1 MALRTE
7 DEIRTGAPDG
17 GSTWGDEGDAYSL
30 YAAVHAITATL
41 TWYPVQTITQPDK
54 QLAGG
59 AAPGSPGSS
68 LVPTSGVASAILP
81 IQRLNGA
88 QLSAGA
94 IQAPQSTLT
103 FGLGVWRSID
113 QLASQIAAAGGAL
126 TALPLARPLSTA
138 LVSGQSIQLTNT
150 AGTQQ
155 TWVTSAAA
163 PAGTLSIP
171 VNSQTPNGTYA
182 ANTPVLQ
189 LVGNMPAFGWVYSGY
204 NPTGLNGGA
213 VTGGTGT
220 PVWPNGVSVSLPPI
234 TQNPQVVTPG
244 NAGSYVILFPGD
256 ALELVIVLSSS
267 TLSLPNGNLQPLI
280 M

>member
-1 MALRTE
+1 MGLRTE
-7 DEIRTGAPDG
+7 DEVRIGGPDG

-30 YAAVHAITATL
+30 LAAVHAITTTL

-54 QLAGG
+54 QIAGG
-59 AAPGSPGSS
+59 FPPGAPGSS

-88 QLSAGA
+88 QISVGTL
-94 IQAPQSTLT
+94 QAPQSTLA
-103 FGLGVWRSID
+103 FALGVWRSID
-113 QLASQIAAAGGAL
+113 TTASQLAAAGGAI
-126 TALPLARPLSTA
+126 TSLPLARPLSTA
-138 LVSGQSIQLTNT
+138 LISGQSVQLTNA

-155 TWVTSAAA
+155 TWVTSAAVN
-163 PAGTLSIP
+163 AGSLSIP

-182 ANTPVLQ
+182 AGVAVVQ

-213 VTGGTGT
+213 VTGGAGT
-220 PVWPNGVSVSLPPI
+220 PVWPNGASVQLPAI

-244 NAGSYVILFPGD
+244 NAGSYVVLFPGD
-256 ALELVIVLSSS
+256 ALELVIVLSAS